1 LIDQVDHEEPQM
13 SQENA
18 LRFVLHVA
26 QDPVMSRK
34 VIEAIRVG
42 DVDHILI
49 LAQEAGLSF
58 TRAELR
64 STLSTYVSNHAAG
77 AKLATTELDSIIGA
91 GEAYSENDGFGPNQ
105 HYQFILNL
113 YQLWPG

>member
-1 LIDQVDHEEPQM
+1 M

-18 LRFVLHVA
+18 LQFVLHVA
-26 QDPVMSRK
+26 QDPVLSRK
-34 VIEAIRVG
+34 VVDAIRLG
-42 DVDHILI
+42 DVDNVLI

-58 TRAELR
+58 TRTELR
-64 STLSTYVSNHAAG
+64 HTLSTYVSNHAVG
-77 AKLATTELDSIIGA
+77 AKLATQELDSIIGA
-91 GEAYSENDGFGPNQ
+91 GEAYTENDDFGPNH